1 MNQIKIYQVLENHGF
16 GKEDAQLL
24 VDALNERDT
33 EAATKGDLKDLSIL
47 LKSDIKDLE
56 LRMTQQFVSVHKE
69 MGNQTNRFIAG
80 VAIIGVIF
88 KLADLFIHKLGGSI

>member
-24 VDALNERDT
+24 VDALSERDT
-33 EAATKGDLKDLSIL
+33 EAATKGDLKDL
-47 LKSDIKDLE
+47 E
-56 LRMTQQFVSVHKE
+56 LRITQQFVAVHKE
-69 MGNQTNRFIAG
+69 MNTQTNRFIAG
-80 VAIIGVIF
+80 VAIIGVVF